1 MTSVDTGPNLRRHA
15 DRADDD
21 RYPGRLLATVL
32 LAVVSF
38 SASMTIVSASL
49 SVIADDLGSTAAT
62 LSWSVTGM
70 FLAMAVSTP
79 IMGKLG
85 DSWGHRRVFLTG
97 AVILTVG
104 TMLCGLAPTAG
115 AFIGFRILVGF
126 GISCTMPNGMAL
138 ILDAFPVERRPV
150 AMGWF
155 QMAMTGA
162 PVIGLV
168 IGGPMIEAWG
178 WRTVFALLSPIA
190 ATGLFAAWRVIR
202 PAEQRSSDIDTPVPI
217 DWLGAALLATGVLS
231 FLVGLEQLRSD
242 DRTWFG
248 PLMVSA
254 AVALVAF
261 VVVERRVEHP
271 LLRLDYFGR
280 RNFTGPLIAQPLAQF
295 AYMGGFLIIPLLLG
309 DVLELGVREI
319 ALILVA
325 RPGAYSL
332 ASPLGGRL
340 ATTFS
345 QRTMILWGSV
355 LMVSSMLTFAAA
367 AVASSILLVIIGNLL
382 SGLAMGVASPSYST
396 TIAEAVDPV
405 DLGVANGMGA
415 TVMNI
420 GMLTGIQAMF
430 VALGD
435 GRAPTDF
442 RNVFL
447 IGAAVAL
454 VSIAGGL
461 LVRPSSAATI

>member
-1 MTSVDTGPNLRRHA
+1 MVTTVEEPALQAGHSDPYPN
-15 DRADDD
+15 
-21 RYPGRLLATVL
+21 RLLVTVL
-32 LAVVSF
+32 LAVISF

-49 SVIADDLGSTAAT
+49 VVIAEDLDTTAAT
-62 LSWSVTGM
+62 VSWSVTGL
-70 FLAMAVSTP
+70 FLAMAVTTP

-85 DSWGHRRVFLTG
+85 DTYGHRQVFLVG
-97 AVILTVG
+97 AVILTAG
-104 TMLCGLAPTAG
+104 TILCGLAPTAE
-115 AFIGFRILVGF
+115 AFIAFRVIVGF
-126 GISCTMPNGMAL
+126 GISFTMPNAMAL
-138 ILDAFPVERRPV
+138 IMDAFPVERRPV

-178 WRTVFALLSPIA
+178 WRTVFGLLSPIA
-190 ATGLFAAWRVIR
+190 AAGLIAAWKVIR
-202 PAEQRSSDIDTPVPI
+202 PSTRSEPVPI
-217 DWLGAALLATGVLS
+217 DWWGAGLLGVGVLA
-231 FLVGLEQLRSD
+231 FLIGLEQLQSS
-242 DRTWFG
+242 DRTWFTV
-248 PLMVSA
+248 LMVVA
-254 AVALVAF
+254 AVALGSF
-261 VVVERRVEHP
+261 LIVERRVANP

-309 DVLELGVREI
+309 DVFGLTVRDI

-340 ATTFS
+340 ATAFG
-345 QRTMILWGSV
+345 QRAMIVSGSV
-355 LMVSSMLTFAAA
+355 LMIASMLTFAGAA
-367 AVASSILLVIIGNLL
+367 MAHSIVLVIVGNLL

-396 TIAEAVDPV
+396 TIAEAVEPA

-430 VALGD
+430 VRA
-435 GRAPTDF
+435 GRRPGSI
-442 RNVFL
+442 RL
-447 IGAAVAL
+447 PIGLPPGAAVAA
-454 VSIAGGL
+454 VGIAGGL
-461 LVRPSSAATI
+461 LVRPPTAAPAR